1 MFLMLNTPSVSQ
13 VFSSFFFFVLL
24 QSDNEFKGTKFAT
37 FMAELK
43 KGSFK

>member
-1 MFLMLNTPSVSQ
+1 MFLMLNTPCVSL
-13 VFSSFFFFVLL
+13 VFFRVFFVLL
-24 QSDNEFKGTKFAT
+24 QSDNKFKGTKFAT